1 MSARSREER
10 RRCGAE
16 RRAARRTARR
26 ARASPPPPPTSRV
39 TGWSDPKSQM
49 YAGIKQKIMTR
60 ILMEARRRDAA
71 AEKAAAAETA
81 RVGEKRPRD
90 VPSRSRDV
98 LRPET
103 PSRGVHT
110 RAFFSRYWSYA
121 EWMVLWHVE
130 LLDDRRAMLRFGTAE
145 DVLAWGTRRSRSEA
159 APPGGERAPETVLS
173 AVMDYVDGR
182 VMDYVGR
189 AAIRESS
196 AALRGRRRRK
206 RTRAVRVRRRDAGAR
221 GSESWP
227 APRRG
232 IEWRRLAAGVS
243 GVADSARTGTP
254 GTSETGTFSPRTS
267 RSLRNRTTG
276 ARRRITTRVCFSL
289 TGAPRRRMSDNDPRR
304 NTR

>member
-1 MSARSREER
+1 MASVSPHSRFEDEDESEERREPPRRRRPPPDRPETSRDFPTPRRTSGKRRLCFPTRVLPWARRAHRTTRIRSPRKTPSSVVGSPSKPRWGRSTKTRAGGPATTRAAAAATTMGSTTRPKMSARSRGGTATVRGRAPVR
-10 RRCGAE
+10 RDE
-16 RRAARRTARR
+16 RRAAAPG
-26 ARASPPPPPTSRV
+26 ASPPPPPTSRV

-159 APPGGERAPETVLS
+159 APPGAS
-173 AVMDYVDGR
+173 AR
-182 VMDYVGR
+182 
-189 AAIRESS
+189 
-196 AALRGRRRRK
+196 
-206 RTRAVRVRRRDAGAR
+206 
-221 GSESWP
+221 
-227 APRRG
+227 PRRCSPPSW
-232 IEWRRLAAGVS
+232 I
-243 GVADSARTGTP
+243 
-254 GTSETGTFSPRTS
+254 TS
-267 RSLRNRTTG
+267 TG
-276 ARRRITTRVCFSL
+276 A
-289 TGAPRRRMSDNDPRR
+289 
-304 NTR
+304 